1 MDEQSNSVEL
11 SNTET
16 IKESLLEPLEP
27 VTEQVLEP
35 VTEPVLEPLESVTEP
50 VLEPVLKP
58 LESVTESVLEPL
70 EPVSVPLLEPLE
82 PVTEPVL
89 EPVVEPL
96 EPVLESVS
104 VPLLEPLEPVT
115 EPVSVPLLEPLE
127 PVLESV
133 SVPLLEP
140 LESVTEPVS
149 VPLLEPLE
157 PVLESVSLPVLKPL
171 ESVTESVTEP
181 LEPVLEIML
190 PVENVVE
197 KLELSLPLVD
207 PVLEQVTPVENVTNL
222 PIEEQDLKPINN
234 PILDE
239 IQLESGLVTIDISDP
254 LKSNNTLETINK
266 LANDQD
272 TMQRMNVSIQ
282 VLLEMYRVIT
292 SSLLI
297 LFVPQICDDHICT
310 TTENLVWETST
321 YNTALCF
328 NFISMAFLVNMY
340 YLELVRENRL
350 IKYLSINPE
359 LANDNEEVSK
369 QLQLLPVNKQNKIFS
384 INKYYRLS
392 AYVALGIY
400 VLNVML
406 SAAAVNKYYAG
417 SQTTSTFVT
426 YVLFIATKFG
436 SVKTIISTDKNI
448 FYSAYLI
455 GKVQFNDV
463 DEDNKITK

>member
-1 MDEQSNSVEL
+1 MDEQSNVVEL

-16 IKESLLEPLEP
+16 IKDVEPI
-27 VTEQVLEP
+27 EQVLEP
-35 VTEPVLEPLESVTEP
+35 LQNIEPVEQVLKPLENVEPVKDVEPVEQVLEPLLEIVEQVVLEPLLETVQQLVIEPLENVVSLEKLELTVPIEPLLDPVQVIPVENVVTNLHIE
-50 VLEPVLKP
+50 EPVLKP
-58 LESVTESVLEPL
+58 
-70 EPVSVPLLEPLE
+70 
-82 PVTEPVL
+82 
-89 EPVVEPL
+89 
-96 EPVLESVS
+96 
-104 VPLLEPLEPVT
+104 
-115 EPVSVPLLEPLE
+115 
-127 PVLESV
+127 
-133 SVPLLEP
+133 
-140 LESVTEPVS
+140 
-149 VPLLEPLE
+149 
-157 PVLESVSLPVLKPL
+157 
-171 ESVTESVTEP
+171 
-181 LEPVLEIML
+181 
-190 PVENVVE
+190 
-197 KLELSLPLVD
+197 
-207 PVLEQVTPVENVTNL
+207 
-222 PIEEQDLKPINN
+222 IEN

-239 IQLESGLVTIDISDP
+239 ISLETNSDLVTINIHDP
-254 LKSNNTLETINK
+254 PKSENTLETINK

-272 TMQRMNVSIQ
+272 TMQRINVSIQ

-359 LANDNEEVSK
+359 LANDNEEVGN
-369 QLQLLPVNKQNKIFS
+369 QLQLLSVNKQNKIFS

-426 YVLFIATKFG
+426 YVLFIATKFA

-448 FYSAYLI
+448 FYSAYILS
-455 GKVQFNDV
+455 KVQFNDV
-463 DEDNKITK
+463 DPDCINTK

>member
-1 MDEQSNSVEL
+1 MDEQSNVVEL

-16 IKESLLEPLEP
+16 IKDVEP
-27 VTEQVLEP
+27 VEQVLEP
-35 VTEPVLEPLESVTEP
+35 LQNIEPVEQVLEPLQNIEPVEQVLEPLENAEP
-50 VLEPVLKP
+50 VKDVEPV
-58 LESVTESVLEPL
+58 EQVVLEPL
-70 EPVSVPLLEPLE
+70 LEIVEQVVLEPLLETVQQL
-82 PVTEPVL
+82 VI
-89 EPVVEPL
+89 EPL
-96 EPVLESVS
+96 ENVVSLEKLELTVPIE
-104 VPLLEPLEPVT
+104 PLLDPVQ
-115 EPVSVPLLEPLE
+115 V
-127 PVLESV
+127 
-133 SVPLLEP
+133 
-140 LESVTEPVS
+140 
-149 VPLLEPLE
+149 
-157 PVLESVSLPVLKPL
+157 
-171 ESVTESVTEP
+171 
-181 LEPVLEIML
+181 I
-190 PVENVVE
+190 PVENVV
-197 KLELSLPLVD
+197 
-207 PVLEQVTPVENVTNL
+207 TNL
-222 PIEEQDLKPINN
+222 HIEESVLKPIEN

-239 IQLESGLVTIDISDP
+239 ISLETNSDLVTIDIHDP
-254 LKSNNTLETINK
+254 SKSENTLESINK
-266 LANDQD
+266 IANDQD
-272 TMQRMNVSIQ
+272 TMQRINVSIQ

-359 LANDNEEVSK
+359 LANDNEEVGN

-426 YVLFIATKFG
+426 YVLFIATKFA

-448 FYSAYLI
+448 FYSAYILS
-455 GKVQFNDV
+455 KVQFNDV
-463 DEDNKITK
+463 DPDCINTKS

>member
-1 MDEQSNSVEL
+1 MDEQSNVVEL

-16 IKESLLEPLEP
+16 IKDVEPI
-27 VTEQVLEP
+27 EQVLEP
-35 VTEPVLEPLESVTEP
+35 LQNIEPVEQVLEPLQNIEPLENVEP
-50 VLEPVLKP
+50 VEQVLKPLENVEPVEQVVLEPLLEIVEQVVLEPLLETVQQLVIEPLENVISLEKLELTVPIEPLLDPVQVIPVENVVTNLHIEEPVLKP
-58 LESVTESVLEPL
+58 
-70 EPVSVPLLEPLE
+70 
-82 PVTEPVL
+82 
-89 EPVVEPL
+89 
-96 EPVLESVS
+96 
-104 VPLLEPLEPVT
+104 
-115 EPVSVPLLEPLE
+115 
-127 PVLESV
+127 
-133 SVPLLEP
+133 
-140 LESVTEPVS
+140 
-149 VPLLEPLE
+149 
-157 PVLESVSLPVLKPL
+157 
-171 ESVTESVTEP
+171 
-181 LEPVLEIML
+181 
-190 PVENVVE
+190 
-197 KLELSLPLVD
+197 
-207 PVLEQVTPVENVTNL
+207 
-222 PIEEQDLKPINN
+222 IEN

-239 IQLESGLVTIDISDP
+239 ISLETNSDLVTIDIHDP
-254 LKSNNTLETINK
+254 SKSENTLESINK
-266 LANDQD
+266 IANDQD
-272 TMQRMNVSIQ
+272 TMQRINVSIQ

-359 LANDNEEVSK
+359 LANDNEEVGN

-400 VLNVML
+400 LLNVML

-426 YVLFIATKFG
+426 YVLFIATKFA

-448 FYSAYLI
+448 FYSAYILS
-455 GKVQFNDV
+455 KVQFNDV
-463 DEDNKITK
+463 DPDCINTKS

>member
-1 MDEQSNSVEL
+1 
-11 SNTET
+11 
-16 IKESLLEPLEP
+16 
-27 VTEQVLEP
+27 
-35 VTEPVLEPLESVTEP
+35 
-50 VLEPVLKP
+50 
-58 LESVTESVLEPL
+58 
-70 EPVSVPLLEPLE
+70 
-82 PVTEPVL
+82 
-89 EPVVEPL
+89 
-96 EPVLESVS
+96 
-104 VPLLEPLEPVT
+104 
-115 EPVSVPLLEPLE
+115 
-127 PVLESV
+127 
-133 SVPLLEP
+133 
-140 LESVTEPVS
+140 
-149 VPLLEPLE
+149 
-157 PVLESVSLPVLKPL
+157 
-171 ESVTESVTEP
+171 
-181 LEPVLEIML
+181 
-190 PVENVVE
+190 
-197 KLELSLPLVD
+197 
-207 PVLEQVTPVENVTNL
+207 
-222 PIEEQDLKPINN
+222 
-234 PILDE
+234 
-239 IQLESGLVTIDISDP
+239 
-254 LKSNNTLETINK
+254 
-266 LANDQD
+266 
-272 TMQRMNVSIQ
+272 MQRINVSIQ

-359 LANDNEEVSK
+359 LANDNEEVGN

-426 YVLFIATKFG
+426 YVLFIATKFA

-448 FYSAYLI
+448 FYSAYILS
-455 GKVQFNDV
+455 KVQFNDV
-463 DEDNKITK
+463 DPDCINTKS

>member
-16 IKESLLEPLEP
+16 IKESLLEPLEQVSDP
-27 VTEQVLEP
+27 VLKPLEP
-35 VTEPVLEPLESVTEP
+35 VTEPVLEPLEPVTEPLLEPLEKVTEP
-50 VLEPVLKP
+50 VLEP
-58 LESVTESVLEPL
+58 LEQVI
-70 EPVSVPLLEPLE
+70 EPVSVPVLEPLE
-82 PVTEPVL
+82 PVTEP
-89 EPVVEPL
+89 
-96 EPVLESVS
+96 
-104 VPLLEPLEPVT
+104 LLEPLEPVIKQ
-115 EPVSVPLLEPLE
+115 VLEPLE
-127 PVLESV
+127 Q
-133 SVPLLEP
+133 
-140 LESVTEPVS
+140 
-149 VPLLEPLE
+149 
-157 PVLESVSLPVLKPL
+157 
-171 ESVTESVTEP
+171 VTESVTEP
-181 LEPVLEIML
+181 LSVPVLEPLEPLQSVIESVLESVTEPILEIML

-254 LKSNNTLETINK
+254 PKSNNTLETINK

-392 AYVALGIY
+392 AYGALCIY

-406 SAAAVNKYYAG
+406 SSISINKYYAG
-417 SQTTSTFVT
+417 SQTTSTFIT
-426 YVLFIATKFG
+426 YVLFIATKFA
-436 SVKTIISTDKNI
+436 SVKSLVSTDINI
-448 FYSAYLI
+448 FYSAYI
-455 GKVQFNDV
+455 KANVQFNDV
-463 DEDNKITK
+463 DSDCIIKL